1 MVRIAYTIKI
11 YDKTGS
17 PEVIEGEIVD
27 ESGSTVEQVRADIE
41 EYLEQY
47 SGEIIEFKELT

>member
-1 MVRIAYTIKI
+1 MVRIAYIIKI
-11 YDKTGS
+11 YDNTGS
-17 PEVIEGEIVD
+17 PEVIEGEIAD

-47 SGEIIEFKELT
+47 SGEIIEFKELV